1 VRSPKPHKK
10 TKILASVRGIYERAN
25 VRLLK
30 PTIINMPKFFHQ
42 FHRQLKERGWS
53 WKNLTHSFP
62 FADLQPLAIIWIVV
76 TGTLLGVRHIGGLQ
90 PLELNAYDL
99 MVQLRPDP
107 GPDPRLL
114 IVEVTDRDI
123 SALNRWPISDRVLA
137 KAIAEIARLEP
148 TAIGMDIIRDIPYEP
163 GNAELATQLKNPK
176 VFPITFIG
184 YSKYDRVQAPPNIPE
199 QRVGF
204 NDLYLDPDGIVRRNV
219 ISIGDGKNTFY
230 SFSTRLAFA
239 YFESQKIESKA
250 TENNEFLVNKT
261 VFSKLRSNSGGYQN
275 IPAQGYQIL
284 LNYRTPKNIAET
296 VTLTQVLE
304 GKVDPKLVKGKIVLI
319 GVTAP
324 TVKDIFSTPYS
335 ATKNGNIPT
344 PGVLI
349 HATATSQILSAVLD
363 GQGLFWYWDEWQEI
377 LWIAVWSAVGGCLA
391 WRLEKSLNLMG
402 SAIAACGSLFGFTF
416 FLFIQQGWI
425 PLISPAM
432 ALLITAG
439 VAVTYKYEQSRQ
451 QQGIVMKL
459 LGQQTS
465 PAIANALWKERVHL
479 LESGLLPGQKV
490 TATIILTDLQGFS
503 TISEK
508 LPPEVVMSWLNE
520 YLSAMAQEVQA
531 HQGVINKFTGDGMLA
546 VFGVPIPRTTPEEI
560 AEDARLAVSC
570 ALAISSRLP
579 EMNQNWLTRR
589 LPAVKMRVGI
599 FTGPVMVGSLGGT
612 TRLEYG
618 VIGDSVNI
626 ASRLES
632 CEKDRQEDT
641 CRILIAEETFLHLA
655 DKFEVESWGALPLKG
670 REQKVN
676 VYRIL
681 GRKKK

>member
-1 VRSPKPHKK
+1 MAEIRWKK
-10 TKILASVRGIYERAN
+10 LTY
-25 VRLLK
+25 
-30 PTIINMPKFFHQ
+30 FF
-42 FHRQLKERGWS
+42 S
-53 WKNLTHSFP
+53 YT
-62 FADLQPLAIIWIVV
+62 DLQPLAIIWIVV
-76 TGTLLGVRHIGGLQ
+76 TGTLLGVRHLGGMQ

-99 MVQLRPDP
+99 MVQLRPDQ

-114 IVEVTDRDI
+114 IVKITDQDI
-123 SALNRWPISDRVLA
+123 NTLQKWPISDRVLA
-137 KAIAEIARLEP
+137 KAIAEVARFEP
-148 TAIGMDIIRDIPYEP
+148 LAIGIDIIRATPYEP
-163 GNAELATQLKNPK
+163 GNAELVTQWQNPK

-184 YSKYDRVQAPPNIPE
+184 NSEYDRAPPPPNIPE
-199 QRVGF
+199 NRIGF
-204 NDLYLDPDGIVRRNV
+204 NDLVLDPDGRVRRNLMFAD
-219 ISIGDGKNTFY
+219 DGKTTLA
-230 SFSTRLAFA
+230 SFSMRLAFA
-239 YFESQKIESKA
+239 YLDSKKIDSKL
-250 TENNEFLVNKT
+250 TEKQEIQADKT
-261 VFSKLRSNSGGYQN
+261 VFSKLRSNSGGYQKIN
-275 IPAQGYQIL
+275 AQGYQVL
-284 LNYRTPKNIAET
+284 LNYRSAENIAKT
-296 VTLTQVLE
+296 VTLTQVLDR
-304 GKVDPKLVKGKIVLI
+304 KLDPKLVKGKIVLI
-319 GVTAP
+319 GVTAR
-324 TVKDIFSTPYS
+324 TVRDLFSSPYS
-335 ATKNGNIPT
+335 ANASGNRLI

-377 LWIAVWSAVGGCLA
+377 LWIAVWGAVGGCLT
-391 WRLEKSLNLMG
+391 WRLEKSLNLIVI
-402 SAIAACGSLFGFTF
+402 AIAACGSLFGFTF
-416 FLFIQQGWI
+416 FLFMQQGWI
-425 PLISPAM
+425 PLISPTL

-546 VFGVPIPRTTPEEI
+546 VFGVPIPRTTAEEI

-579 EMNQNWLTRR
+579 QMNQNWLTRG
-589 LPAVKMRVGI
+589 LPAAKMRVGI
-599 FTGPVMVGSLGGT
+599 FTGPVMVGSLGGS

-655 DKFEVESWGALPLKG
+655 DKFEVESWGALPLRG

>member
-1 VRSPKPHKK
+1 
-10 TKILASVRGIYERAN
+10 
-25 VRLLK
+25 
-30 PTIINMPKFFHQ
+30 MPKFFHQ

-62 FADLQPLAIIWIVV
+62 FPDLQPLAIIWIVV
-76 TGTLLGVRHIGGLQ
+76 TGTLLGVRHLGGLQ

-99 MVQLRPDP
+99 MVQLRPDL

-114 IVEVTDRDI
+114 IVEVTERDI
-123 SALNRWPISDRVLA
+123 NTIEKWPISDRILA

-148 TAIGMDIIRDIPYEP
+148 TAIGIDIIRDIPYEP
-163 GNAELATQLKNPK
+163 GNAELAIQLKNPK
-176 VFPITFIG
+176 VFPITFRG
-184 YSKYDRVQAPPNIPE
+184 NSKQQRVPPNPNIPE
-199 QRVGF
+199 NRVGF
-204 NDLYLDPDGIVRRNV
+204 NDLVVDPDRIVRRNLMFA
-219 ISIGDGKNTFY
+219 SEGKTTQT
-230 SFSTRLAFA
+230 SLSMRLAFA
-239 YFESQKIESKA
+239 YLNSKKIESTL
-250 TENNEFLVNKT
+250 TEKEEIQANKI
-261 VFSKLRSNSGGYQN
+261 VFSKLRSDSGGYQN
-275 IPAQGYQIL
+275 INAQGYQIL
-284 LNYRTPKNIAET
+284 LNYRSSKEIAEI
-296 VTLTQVLE
+296 VTLSQVLG

-349 HATATSQILSAVLD
+349 HANATSQILSAVLD
-363 GQGLFWYWDEWQEI
+363 GKGLFWYWDEWQEI
-377 LWIAVWSAVGGCLA
+377 LWIAVWGAVGGCLA

-416 FLFIQQGWI
+416 FLFMQQGWI
-425 PLISPAM
+425 PLISPTL
-432 ALLITAG
+432 ALLITAA

-490 TATIILTDLQGFS
+490 TATIVLTDLQGFS

-546 VFGVPIPRTTPEEI
+546 VFGVPIPRTTAEEI

-579 EMNQNWLTRR
+579 EMNQNWLDRG

-599 FTGPVMVGSLGGT
+599 FTGPVMVGSLGGS

-655 DKFEVESWGALPLKG
+655 DKFEVESWGALPLRG

>member
-1 VRSPKPHKK
+1 MNVQ
-10 TKILASVRGIYERAN
+10 TKMF
-25 VRLLK
+25 
-30 PTIINMPKFFHQ
+30 MPKFFERIYHQ
-42 FHRQLKERGWS
+42 LGERCWPQ
-53 WKNLTHSFP
+53 LTHAFA
-62 FADLQPLAIIWIVV
+62 FADLQPLAITCMTV
-76 TGTLLGVRHIGGLQ
+76 TVTLLGVRHLGWLQ
-90 PLELNAYDL
+90 PLELNAFDL

-114 IVEVTDRDI
+114 IVEITDQDI
-123 SALNRWPISDRVLA
+123 KAFKKWPLSDGVLA
-137 KAIAEIARLEP
+137 KALAEIARLKP
-148 TAIGMDIIRDIPYEP
+148 TAIGLDIIRDIPFEP

-184 YSKYDRVQAPPNIPE
+184 NSPSDRVKQPPNIPDK
-199 QRVGF
+199 RVGF
-204 NDLYLDPDGIVRRNV
+204 NDVVLDPDGRVRRNLMFA
-219 ISIGDGKNTFY
+219 SDGKTTLP
-230 SFSTRLAFA
+230 SFSMRLAFA
-239 YFESQKIESKA
+239 YLDSKKIDSKLTKESELEA
-250 TENNEFLVNKT
+250 NKT
-261 VFSKLRSNSGGYQN
+261 VFSKLRSNSGGYEKIN
-275 IPAQGYQIL
+275 AGAYQFL
-284 LNYRTPKNIAET
+284 LNYRSAENIAKS
-296 VTLTQVLE
+296 VTLTQVLA

-319 GVTAP
+319 GVTAI
-324 TVKDIFSTPYS
+324 TVNDLFSTPYS
-335 ATKNGNIPT
+335 ANAAGNRLM

-363 GQGLFWYWDEWQEI
+363 GKKLFWYWEEWQEI

-391 WRLEKSLNLMG
+391 WRVEKSLNLIG
-402 SAIAACGSLFGFTF
+402 LAIAAGGSLFGFTF
-416 FLFIQQGWI
+416 FLFLQQGWI
-425 PLISPAM
+425 PLIAPAL

-439 VAVTYKYEQSRQ
+439 VAVIYKYEQSRQ

-503 TISEK
+503 TICEK

-546 VFGVPIPRTTPEEI
+546 VFGVPIPRTTPQEI
-560 AEDARLAVSC
+560 AEDASLAVSC

-579 EMNQNWLTRR
+579 QMNQNWSGRG
-589 LPAVKMRVGI
+589 LPSAKMRVGI

-632 CEKDRQEDT
+632 CEKHRQEDT
-641 CRILIAEETFLHLA
+641 CRILIAEETLLHLG

-670 REQKVN
+670 REQ
-676 VYRIL
+676 
-681 GRKKK
+681 

>member
-1 VRSPKPHKK
+1 
-10 TKILASVRGIYERAN
+10 
-25 VRLLK
+25 
-30 PTIINMPKFFHQ
+30 MPKFFKRIYQ
-42 FHRQLKERGWS
+42 KLADGRG
-53 WKNLTHSFP
+53 KNLTYFFP
-62 FADLQPLAIIWIVV
+62 FPDLQPLAIIWIVV
-76 TGTLLGVRHIGGLQ
+76 TGTLLGVRHLGGLQ

-99 MVQLRPDP
+99 MVQLRPDR

-114 IVEVTDRDI
+114 IVEVTERDI
-123 SALNRWPISDRVLA
+123 NTIEKWPISDRILA

-148 TAIGMDIIRDIPYEP
+148 TAIGIDIIRDIPYEP
-163 GNAELATQLKNPK
+163 GNAELAIQLKNPK
-176 VFPITFIG
+176 VFPITFRG
-184 YSKYDRVQAPPNIPE
+184 RSKQQRVPPNPNIPE
-199 QRVGF
+199 NRVGF
-204 NDLYLDPDGIVRRNV
+204 NDLVVDPDRIVRRNLMFA
-219 ISIGDGKNTFY
+219 SEGKTTHT
-230 SFSTRLAFA
+230 SLSMRLAFA
-239 YFESQKIESKA
+239 YLNSKKVESNLTEKEEIQANKI
-250 TENNEFLVNKT
+250 
-261 VFSKLRSNSGGYQN
+261 VFSRLRSDSGGYQN
-275 IPAQGYQIL
+275 INAQGYQIL
-284 LNYRTPKNIAET
+284 LNYRSSKEIAEI
-296 VTLTQVLE
+296 VTLSQVLG

-335 ATKNGNIPT
+335 ASKNGNIPT

-349 HATATSQILSAVLD
+349 HANATSQILSAVLD

-377 LWIAVWSAVGGCLA
+377 LWIAVWGAVGGCLA

-416 FLFIQQGWI
+416 FLFMQQGWI

-490 TATIILTDLQGFS
+490 TATIVLTDVQGFS

-579 EMNQNWLTRR
+579 EMNQNWLTRG
-589 LPAVKMRVGI
+589 LPTVKMRVGI

-632 CEKDRQEDT
+632 CEKDRHEDT
-641 CRILIAEETFLHLA
+641 CRILIAEETLLHLA
-655 DKFEVESWGALPLKG
+655 DKFEVESWGALPLRG

>member
-1 VRSPKPHKK
+1 
-10 TKILASVRGIYERAN
+10 
-25 VRLLK
+25 
-30 PTIINMPKFFHQ
+30 MPKFFSRIYQ
-42 FHRQLKERGWS
+42 KWADGRG
-53 WKNLTHSFP
+53 KNLTYFFP
-62 FADLQPLAIIWIVV
+62 FPDLQPLAIIWIVV
-76 TGTLLGVRHIGGLQ
+76 TGTLLGVRHLGGLQ

-99 MVQLRPDP
+99 MVQLRPDQ

-114 IVEVTDRDI
+114 IVEVTERDI
-123 SALNRWPISDRVLA
+123 NTIEKWPISDRTLA

-148 TAIGMDIIRDIPYEP
+148 LAIGIDIIRDIPYEP
-163 GNAELATQLKNPK
+163 GNAELAIQFKNPK
-176 VFPITFIG
+176 VFPITFRG
-184 YSKYDRVQAPPNIPE
+184 YSKLQRVQPNPNIPE
-199 QRVGF
+199 KRVGF
-204 NDLYLDPDGIVRRNV
+204 NDLVVDPDRIVRRNLMFA
-219 ISIGDGKNTFY
+219 SEGKTTQT
-230 SFSTRLAFA
+230 SLSMRLAFA
-239 YFESQKIESKA
+239 YLDSKKIESKL
-250 TENNEFLVNKT
+250 TEKQEVQANKI
-261 VFSKLRSNSGGYQN
+261 VFSKLRSDSGGYQN
-275 IPAQGYQIL
+275 INAQGYQIL
-284 LNYRTPKNIAET
+284 LNYRSSKKIAEI
-296 VTLTQVLE
+296 VTLSQVLE
-304 GKVDPKLVKGKIVLI
+304 GQVDPTLVKGKIVLI

-335 ATKNGNIPT
+335 ATKNGNIQT

-363 GQGLFWYWDEWQEI
+363 GKRLFWYWEEWQEI

-416 FLFIQQGWI
+416 FLFMQQGWI
-425 PLISPAM
+425 PLIAPAL

-490 TATIILTDLQGFS
+490 TATIVLTDLQGFS

-520 YLSAMAQEVQA
+520 YLSAMAQEVQE

-579 EMNQNWLTRR
+579 EMNQNWLDRG
-589 LPAVKMRVGI
+589 LPVVKMRVGI

-632 CEKDRQEDT
+632 CEKERHEDT
-641 CRILIAEETFLHLA
+641 CRILIAEETFVHLA
-655 DKFEVESWGALPLKG
+655 DKFEVESWGALPLRG

>member
-1 VRSPKPHKK
+1 MKVQ
-10 TKILASVRGIYERAN
+10 TKN
-25 VRLLK
+25 F
-30 PTIINMPKFFHQ
+30 MPKFFKRIYHKWGE
-42 FHRQLKERGWS
+42 RCWKQLTPS
-53 WKNLTHSFP
+53 SA
-62 FADLQPLAIIWIVV
+62 FADLQPLAITCIAV
-76 TGTLLGVRHIGGLQ
+76 TVTLLGVRHLGWLQ
-90 PLELNAYDL
+90 PLELKAFDL

-107 GPDPRLL
+107 GSDPRLL
-114 IVEVTDRDI
+114 IVEITEQDI
-123 SALNRWPISDRVLA
+123 NAFKKWPLSDGVLA
-137 KAIAEIARLEP
+137 KAIAEIARFEP
-148 TAIGMDIIRDIPYEP
+148 TAIGLDIIRDIPYEP

-176 VFPITFIG
+176 VFPITFRG
-184 YSKYDRVQAPPNIPE
+184 TSKYQRVPPPPNIPE
-199 QRVGF
+199 KRVGF
-204 NDLYLDPDGIVRRNV
+204 NDLVVDPDRIVRRNLMFA
-219 ISIGDGKNTFY
+219 GDGKTTLT
-230 SFSTRLAFA
+230 SFSMQLASA
-239 YFESQKIESKA
+239 YFNSKNIDSKI
-250 TENNEFLVNKT
+250 TEKKELQVDKT
-261 VFSKLRSNSGGYQN
+261 VFSKLRSDSGGYQN
-275 IPAQGYQIL
+275 IDAKGYQIL
-284 LNYRTPKNIAET
+284 LDYRSPKKIAET
-296 VTLTQVLE
+296 VTLIQLLN

-324 TVKDIFSTPYS
+324 TVRDIFSTPYS

-363 GQGLFWYWDEWQEI
+363 SKGLFWYWDEWQEI

-391 WRLEKSLNLMG
+391 WRVEKSLNLIALAS
-402 SAIAACGSLFGFTF
+402 SAGGSLFGFTF
-416 FLFIQQGWI
+416 FLFMQQGWI
-425 PLISPAM
+425 PLIAPAL

-439 VAVTYKYEQSRQ
+439 VSVTYKYEQSRQ

-503 TISEK
+503 TICEK

-520 YLSAMAQEVQA
+520 YLSAMAKEVQA
-531 HQGVINKFTGDGMLA
+531 YQGVINKFTGDGMLA

-560 AEDARLAVSC
+560 ADDARLAVSC
-570 ALAISSRLP
+570 AVAISSRLP
-579 EMNQNWLTRR
+579 EMNQNWLDRG
-589 LPAVKMRVGI
+589 LPGAKMRVGI

-632 CEKDRQEDT
+632 CEKHRQEDT
-641 CRILIAEETFLHLA
+641 CRILIAEETLLHLA

-676 VYRIL
+676 VYRVL

>member
-1 VRSPKPHKK
+1 MNVQ
-10 TKILASVRGIYERAN
+10 TKMF
-25 VRLLK
+25 
-30 PTIINMPKFFHQ
+30 MPKFFKRIYHK
-42 FHRQLKERGWS
+42 LGES
-53 WKNLTHSFP
+53 CWKQLTHSLA
-62 FADLQPLAIIWIVV
+62 FADFQPLAITCIAV
-76 TGTLLGVRHIGGLQ
+76 TVTLLGVRHLGWLQ
-90 PLELNAYDL
+90 PLELNAFDL

-114 IVEVTDRDI
+114 IVEVTERDI
-123 SALNRWPISDRVLA
+123 KAFKKWPLSDRVLA

-148 TAIGMDIIRDIPYEP
+148 TAIGLDIIRDIPYEP

-176 VFPITFIG
+176 VFPITFLG
-184 YSKYDRVQAPPNIPE
+184 NSKYHRVQPPPNIPDK
-199 QRVGF
+199 RVGF
-204 NDLYLDPDGIVRRNV
+204 NDVVLDPDGRVRRNLMFA
-219 ISIGDGKNTFY
+219 GDGETTLA
-230 SFSTRLAFA
+230 SFSMRLAFA
-239 YFESQKIESKA
+239 YLDSKKIDSKI
-250 TENNEFLVNKT
+250 TEKAEIEANKT
-261 VFSKLRSNSGGYQN
+261 VFSKLQSNSGGYQN
-275 IPAQGYQIL
+275 INAQAYQVL
-284 LNYRTPKNIAET
+284 LNYRSAENT
-296 VTLTQVLE
+296 AKSVTLTQVLDR
-304 GKVDPKLVKGKIVLI
+304 KVDPKLVKGKIVLI
-319 GVTAP
+319 GVTAI
-324 TVKDIFSTPYS
+324 TVKDVFSTPYS
-335 ATKNGNIPT
+335 ATAKGNRLM

-349 HATATSQILSAVLD
+349 HATATSQILSAVLE
-363 GQGLFWYWDEWQEI
+363 GKGLFWYWDEWQEI
-377 LWIAVWSAVGGCLA
+377 LWIAVWSAAGGCLA
-391 WRLEKSLNLMG
+391 WRLEKSLHLIALAI
-402 SAIAACGSLFGFTF
+402 SAGGSLFGFTF
-416 FLFIQQGWI
+416 FLFMQQGWI
-425 PLISPAM
+425 PLIAPAL
-432 ALLITAG
+432 ALLTTAG
-439 VAVTYKYEQSRQ
+439 VAVIYKYEQSRQ

-503 TISEK
+503 TICEK

-546 VFGVPIPRTTPEEI
+546 VFGVPIPRTTLQEI

-570 ALAISSRLP
+570 ALAISSRLR
-579 EMNQNWLTRR
+579 EMNQNWLARG
-589 LPAVKMRVGI
+589 LPSAKMRVGI

-632 CEKDRQEDT
+632 CQKDRQEDT
-641 CRILIAEETFLHLA
+641 CRILIAEETLLYLA
-655 DKFEVESWGALPLKG
+655 DRFEVESWGSLPLKG

-681 GRKKK
+681 GSKKK

>member
-1 VRSPKPHKK
+1 
-10 TKILASVRGIYERAN
+10 
-25 VRLLK
+25 
-30 PTIINMPKFFHQ
+30 MPKFLHHFH
-42 FHRQLKERGWS
+42 HNLRDRGWS
-53 WKNLTHSFP
+53 WQNLTQSFA
-62 FADLQPLAIIWIVV
+62 FADLKPLAITCMVV
-76 TGTLLGVRHIGGLQ
+76 TGTLLGVRHLGWLQ
-90 PLELNAYDL
+90 PLELNAFDL
-99 MVQLRPDP
+99 MVQLRPDA

-114 IVEVTDRDI
+114 VVTITDRDI
-123 SALNRWPISDRVLA
+123 NTIEKWPISDRTLA
-137 KAIAEIARLEP
+137 KAIAELARLEP
-148 TAIGMDIIRDIPYEP
+148 TAIGIDMIRNIPYEP
-163 GNAELATQLKNPK
+163 GNAELVTQLKNPK
-176 VFPITFIG
+176 VIPITLIG
-184 YSKYDRVQAPPNIPE
+184 NSKQDPAPPPPNIPKK
-199 QRVGF
+199 RVGF
-204 NDLYLDPDGIVRRNV
+204 NDLVVDPDGILRRNLMFA
-219 ISIGDGKNTFY
+219 SDGKTTLT
-230 SFSTRLAFA
+230 SFSMRLAFA
-239 YFESQKIESKA
+239 YLDSKKIDSQITEKKEIKA
-250 TENNEFLVNKT
+250 NKT
-261 VFSKLRSNSGGYQN
+261 VFSKLRSDSGGYQN
-275 IPAQGYQIL
+275 INAQGYQVL
-284 LNYRTPKNIAET
+284 LNYRSAENIAQT

-304 GKVDPKLVKGKIVLI
+304 GKVDPKLVKDKIVLI
-319 GVTAP
+319 GVTAL

-335 ATKNGNIPT
+335 ATANGNRPM

-349 HATATSQILSAVLD
+349 HATATSQILRAVLD
-363 GQGLFWYWDEWQEI
+363 GKGLFWYWDEWQEM

-391 WRLEKSLNLMG
+391 WRLENASRFMA
-402 SAIAACGSLFGFTF
+402 SAIAAFGSLLGFTF
-416 FLFIQQGWI
+416 FLFTQQGWI
-425 PLISPAM
+425 PLIAPAL
-432 ALLITAG
+432 ALLITPG
-439 VAVTYKYEQSRQ
+439 VVVTYKYEQSKQ
-451 QQGIVMKL
+451 QQEIGMKL

-490 TATIILTDLQGFS
+490 TATIVLTDLQGFS

-579 EMNQNWLTRR
+579 QMNQNWSDRG
-589 LPAVKMRVGI
+589 LPSAKMRVGI
-599 FTGPVMVGSLGGT
+599 FTGPVMVGSLGGA

-641 CRILIAEETFLHLA
+641 CRILIAEETLLHLA
-655 DKFEVESWGALPLKG
+655 GKFEVESWGALPLKG

-681 GRKKK
+681 GIKNK

>member
-1 VRSPKPHKK
+1 
-10 TKILASVRGIYERAN
+10 
-25 VRLLK
+25 
-30 PTIINMPKFFHQ
+30 M
-42 FHRQLKERGWS
+42 
-53 WKNLTHSFP
+53 
-62 FADLQPLAIIWIVV
+62 
-76 TGTLLGVRHIGGLQ
+76 TGTLLGVRHLGGLQ

-99 MVQLRPDP
+99 MVQLRPDAI
-107 GPDPRLL
+107 PDPRLL
-114 IVEVTDRDI
+114 VVTITDQDI
-123 SALNRWPISDRVLA
+123 NTIEKWPISDRTLA

-148 TAIGMDIIRDIPYEP
+148 TAIGIDMIRNIPYEP
-163 GNAELATQLKNPK
+163 GNAELVTQWQNPK
-176 VFPITFIG
+176 VIPITLIG
-184 YSKYDRVQAPPNIPE
+184 NSKEDPAPPPPNIPE
-199 QRVGF
+199 KRVGF
-204 NDLYLDPDGIVRRNV
+204 NDLVVDPDGILRRNLMYAKN
-219 ISIGDGKNTFY
+219 GKTTLT
-230 SFSTRLAFA
+230 SFSMRLAFA
-239 YFESQKIESKA
+239 YFDTKKKDSKLIENK
-250 TENNEFLVNKT
+250 TLQVDKT
-261 VFSKLRSNSGGYQN
+261 VFSKLRSNSGGYQKIN
-275 IPAQGYQIL
+275 AEGYQIL
-284 LNYRTPKNIAET
+284 LNYRSPENIAKT

-304 GKVDPKLVKGKIVLI
+304 GKVDPKWVKDKIVLI
-319 GVTAP
+319 GVTAL
-324 TVKDIFSTPYS
+324 TAKDFFSTPYS
-335 ATKNGNIPT
+335 ATGTGNQPM

-363 GQGLFWYWDEWQEI
+363 GKGLFWYWDEWQEM
-377 LWIAVWSAVGGCLA
+377 LWMAFWGAVGGCLA
-391 WRLEKSLNLMG
+391 WRLEKSLDLIAI
-402 SAIAACGSLFGFTF
+402 AIAACGSLFGLTF
-416 FLFIQQGWI
+416 FLFMQQGWI
-425 PLISPAM
+425 PVITPAL

-439 VAVTYKYEQSRQ
+439 VAITYKYEQSRQ
-451 QQGIVMKL
+451 QQGIVMRL

-520 YLSAMAQEVQA
+520 YLSAMAEEVQA

-579 EMNQNWLTRR
+579 EMNQNWLTRG
-589 LPAVKMRVGI
+589 LPPVKMRVGI

-632 CEKDRQEDT
+632 CEKERHEDT
-641 CRILIAEETFLHLA
+641 CRILIAEETLRHLQTN
-655 DKFEVESWGALPLKG
+655 L
-670 REQKVN
+670 R
-676 VYRIL
+676 
-681 GRKKK
+681 

>member
-1 VRSPKPHKK
+1 MPNFLKKFHHK
-10 TKILASVRGIYERAN
+10 LGE
-25 VRLLK
+25 
-30 PTIINMPKFFHQ
+30 
-42 FHRQLKERGWS
+42 GG
-53 WKNLTHSFP
+53 WKNLTHFFP
-62 FADLQPLAIIWIVV
+62 FPDLQPLAIIWIVV
-76 TGTLLGVRHIGGLQ
+76 TGTLLGVRQLGGFQ

-107 GPDPRLL
+107 DPDPRLL
-114 IVEVTDRDI
+114 VVTITDQDI
-123 SALNRWPISDRVLA
+123 NTIEKWPISDRTLA
-137 KAIAEIARLEP
+137 KAIAEIARLDP
-148 TAIGMDIIRDIPYEP
+148 TAIGIDIIRRTPYEP
-163 GNAELATQLKNPK
+163 GNAELVTQWKNPK
-176 VFPITFIG
+176 VIPITFIG
-184 YSKYDRVQAPPNIPE
+184 SSESERVPPPPNIPDK
-199 QRVGF
+199 RVGF
-204 NDLYLDPDGIVRRNV
+204 NDVVVDPDRIVRRNLMFA
-219 ISIGDGKNTFY
+219 GDGKTTLT
-230 SFSTRLAFA
+230 SFSMRLALA
-239 YFESQKIESKA
+239 YFNSKKIDDKI
-250 TENNEFLVNKT
+250 TEKNEFQVDKT
-261 VFSKLRSNSGGYQN
+261 VFLKLKSNSGGYQN
-275 IPAQGYQIL
+275 IADQGYQIL
-284 LNYRTPKNIAET
+284 LNYRSPKNIAET

-304 GKVDPKLVKGKIVLI
+304 GKVAPKLVKGKIVLI
-319 GVTAP
+319 GVTALS
-324 TVKDIFSTPYS
+324 VNDLFFTPYS
-335 ATKNGNIPT
+335 ATASGNQPM

-363 GQGLFWYWDEWQEI
+363 GKGLFWYWDEWQEI

-391 WRLEKSLNLMG
+391 WRLEKSLNLIG

-425 PLISPAM
+425 PLIPPAM

-520 YLSAMAQEVQA
+520 YLSAMAQEVQE

-579 EMNQNWLTRR
+579 QMNQNWLTRG
-589 LPAVKMRVGI
+589 LPSAKMRVGI

-632 CEKDRQEDT
+632 CEKHRQEDT

>member
-1 VRSPKPHKK
+1 
-10 TKILASVRGIYERAN
+10 
-25 VRLLK
+25 
-30 PTIINMPKFFHQ
+30 MPKFFHQ
-42 FHRQLKERGWS
+42 FHRQLKDKGWS

-62 FADLQPLAIIWIVV
+62 FLDLQPLTIICITV
-76 TGTLLGVRHIGGLQ
+76 TGALLGVRHLGWLQ
-90 PLELNAYDL
+90 PLELNAFDV
-99 MVQLRPDP
+99 MVQLRPDA

-114 IVEVTDRDI
+114 VVTITDQDI
-123 SALNRWPISDRVLA
+123 NIIEKWPISDRTLA

-148 TAIGMDIIRDIPYEP
+148 TAIGIDIIRPTPYEP

-184 YSKYDRVQAPPNIPE
+184 NSEYDRAPPPPNIQKE
-199 QRVGF
+199 RVGF
-204 NDLYLDPDGIVRRNV
+204 NDLVLDPDGRVRRNLMFA
-219 ISIGDGKNTFY
+219 GDGKTTHT
-230 SFSTRLAFA
+230 SLSMRLAFA
-239 YFESQKIESKA
+239 YLDSQKIDSKL
-250 TENNEFLVNKT
+250 TEKQEIQANKT
-261 VFSKLRSNSGGYQN
+261 VFSKLQSDSGGYQN
-275 IPAQGYQIL
+275 INAQGYQVL
-284 LNYRTPKNIAET
+284 LNYRSAENIAKS

-304 GKVDPKLVKGKIVLI
+304 QKVDPKLVKGKIVLI
-319 GVTAP
+319 GVTAR
-324 TVKDIFSTPYS
+324 TVKDLFSSPYS
-335 ATKNGNIPT
+335 ATASGNRLM

-349 HATATSQILSAVLD
+349 HATATSQILSAALD
-363 GQGLFWYWDEWQEI
+363 GKGLFWYWDEWQEI

-416 FLFIQQGWI
+416 FLFMQQAWI
-425 PLISPAM
+425 PLMAPTL
-432 ALLITAG
+432 ALLITAA

-451 QQGIVMKL
+451 QEGIVMKL

-490 TATIILTDLQGFS
+490 TATIVLTDVQGFS
-503 TISEK
+503 TICEK

-520 YLSAMAQEVQA
+520 YLSAMAQEVQE

-560 AEDARLAVSC
+560 AEDARCAVSC

-579 EMNQNWLTRR
+579 QMNQNWLDRG
-589 LPAVKMRVGI
+589 LPSAKMRVGI
-599 FTGPVMVGSLGGT
+599 FTGPVMVGSLGGS

-632 CEKDRQEDT
+632 CEKDRQDDT

-676 VYRIL
+676 VYRVL
-681 GRKKK
+681 GEARPGK

>member
-1 VRSPKPHKK
+1 M
-10 TKILASVRGIYERAN
+10 ASVRGIYERAN

-42 FHRQLKERGWS
+42 FHRQLKERRWS

-76 TGTLLGVRHIGGLQ
+76 TGTLLGVRHLGGLQ
-90 PLELNAYDL
+90 PLELNAFDL

-114 IVEVTDRDI
+114 IVEVTEQDI
-123 SALNRWPISDRVLA
+123 NTIEKWPISDRTLA
-137 KAIAEIARLEP
+137 KAIAAIARLEP
-148 TAIGMDIIRDIPYEP
+148 TAIGIDMLRTTPYEP
-163 GNAELATQLKNPK
+163 GNAELVTQLKNPK
-176 VFPITFIG
+176 VIPITFIG
-184 YSKYDRVQAPPNIPE
+184 SSESERVPPPPNIPDK
-199 QRVGF
+199 RVGF
-204 NDLYLDPDGIVRRNV
+204 NDVVVDPDRIVRRNLMLR
-219 ISIGDGKNTFY
+219 GDGKRTVY
-230 SFSTRLAFA
+230 SFSMRLAFA
-239 YFESQKIESKA
+239 YFNSEKIASQK
-250 TENNEFLVNKT
+250 TEKNELQVDKT
-261 VFSKLRSNSGGYQN
+261 VFSKLRSDSGGYQN
-275 IPAQGYQIL
+275 IDAAGYQVL
-284 LNYRTPKNIAET
+284 LNYRSAENIAKS
-296 VTLTQVLE
+296 VTLTQVLQ

-319 GVTAP
+319 GVTALS
-324 TVKDIFSTPYS
+324 VNDLFFTPYS
-335 ATKNGNIPT
+335 ARARENQPM

-349 HATATSQILSAVLD
+349 HARATSQILSAVLD
-363 GQGLFWYWDEWQEI
+363 GKGLFWYWDEWQEI

-391 WRLEKSLNLMG
+391 WRLEKSLNLIAI
-402 SAIAACGSLFGFTF
+402 AIAACGSLAGFTF
-416 FLFIQQGWI
+416 FLFMQQGWI
-425 PLISPAM
+425 PLMAPTL

-520 YLSAMAQEVQA
+520 YLSAMAQEVQK

-579 EMNQNWLTRR
+579 QMNQNWLTRG

-632 CEKDRQEDT
+632 CEKDRHEDT
-641 CRILIAEETFLHLA
+641 CRILIAEETLLHLA
-655 DKFEVESWGALPLKG
+655 DQFEVESWGALPLRG

-681 GRKKK
+681 GIKQK

>member
-1 VRSPKPHKK
+1 MPNFFKKFHHK
-10 TKILASVRGIYERAN
+10 LGE
-25 VRLLK
+25 
-30 PTIINMPKFFHQ
+30 
-42 FHRQLKERGWS
+42 GG
-53 WKNLTHSFP
+53 WKNLTHFFP
-62 FADLQPLAIIWIVV
+62 FPDLQPLAIIWIVV
-76 TGTLLGVRHIGGLQ
+76 TGTLLGVRQLGGLQ
-90 PLELNAYDL
+90 PLELNALDL

-107 GPDPRLL
+107 GADPRLL
-114 IVEVTDRDI
+114 VVTITDQDI
-123 SALNRWPISDRVLA
+123 NTIEKWPISDRTLA
-137 KAIAEIARLEP
+137 KAIAEIARLDP
-148 TAIGMDIIRDIPYEP
+148 TAIGIDIIRRTPYEP
-163 GNAELATQLKNPK
+163 GNAELVTQWKNPK
-176 VFPITFIG
+176 VIPITFIG
-184 YSKYDRVQAPPNIPE
+184 SSESERVPPPPNIPDK
-199 QRVGF
+199 RVGF
-204 NDLYLDPDGIVRRNV
+204 NDVVVDPDRIVRRNLMFA
-219 ISIGDGKNTFY
+219 GDGKTTLT
-230 SFSTRLAFA
+230 SFSMRLALA
-239 YFESQKIESKA
+239 YFNSKKIDDKI
-250 TENNEFLVNKT
+250 TEKNEFQVDKT
-261 VFSKLRSNSGGYQN
+261 VFLKLKSNSGGYQN
-275 IPAQGYQIL
+275 IADQGYQIL
-284 LNYRTPKNIAET
+284 LNYRSPKNIAET

-304 GKVDPKLVKGKIVLI
+304 GKVAPKLVKGKIVLI
-319 GVTAP
+319 GVTALS
-324 TVKDIFSTPYS
+324 VNDLFFTPYS
-335 ATKNGNIPT
+335 ATASGNQPM

-363 GQGLFWYWDEWQEI
+363 GKGLFWYWDEWQEI

-425 PLISPAM
+425 PLIPPAM

-520 YLSAMAQEVQA
+520 YLSAMAQEVQE

-579 EMNQNWLTRR
+579 QMNQNWLTRG

-632 CEKDRQEDT
+632 CQKNRQEDT
-641 CRILIAEETFLHLA
+641 CRILIAEETLLHLA
-655 DKFEVESWGALPLKG
+655 DQFEVESWGALPLKG

>member
-1 VRSPKPHKK
+1 MPQFFKRIYHKFAEG
-10 TKILASVRGIYERAN
+10 L
-25 VRLLK
+25 
-30 PTIINMPKFFHQ
+30 
-42 FHRQLKERGWS
+42 
-53 WKNLTHSFP
+53 WKNLTHFFP
-62 FADLQPLAIIWIVV
+62 YADLQPIAIIWIVV
-76 TGTLLGVRHIGGLQ
+76 TGTLLGVRHLGGLQ
-90 PLELNAYDL
+90 SLELNAYDL
-99 MVQLRPDP
+99 MVQLRPDL
-107 GPDPRLL
+107 GPDPKLL
-114 IVEVTDRDI
+114 VVTITDQDI
-123 SALNRWPISDRVLA
+123 NTIEKWPISDRTLA

-148 TAIGMDIIRDIPYEP
+148 TAIGIDMIRNIPYEP
-163 GNAELATQLKNPK
+163 GNAELVTQWQNPK
-176 VFPITFIG
+176 VIPITLIG
-184 YSKYDRVQAPPNIPE
+184 NSKEDPAPPPPNIPE
-199 QRVGF
+199 KRVGF
-204 NDLYLDPDGIVRRNV
+204 NDLVVDPDGILRRNLMYAKN
-219 ISIGDGKNTFY
+219 GKTTLT
-230 SFSTRLAFA
+230 SFSMRLAFA
-239 YFESQKIESKA
+239 YFNNKKIDSKLI
-250 TENNEFLVNKT
+250 ENNTLQVDKT
-261 VFSKLRSNSGGYQN
+261 VFSKLRSNSGGYQKIN
-275 IPAQGYQIL
+275 AQGYQIL
-284 LNYRTPKNIAET
+284 LNYRSPENIAKT

-304 GKVDPKLVKGKIVLI
+304 GKVDPKWVKGKIVLI
-319 GVTAP
+319 GVTAL
-324 TVKDIFSTPYS
+324 TAKDFFSTPYS
-335 ATKNGNIPT
+335 ATGTGNQPM
-344 PGVLI
+344 PGVFI

-363 GQGLFWYWDEWQEI
+363 GKGLFWYWDEWQEI
-377 LWIAVWSAVGGCLA
+377 LWIVVWSAVGGCLA
-391 WRLEKSLNLMG
+391 WRLEKSLNLIAI
-402 SAIAACGSLFGFTF
+402 AIAACGSLFGFTF
-416 FLFIQQGWI
+416 FLFMQQGWI
-425 PLISPAM
+425 PVITPAL

-579 EMNQNWLTRR
+579 EMNQNWLDRG

-599 FTGPVMVGSLGGT
+599 FTGSVMVGSLGGT

-632 CEKDRQEDT
+632 CEKDRHEDT

-655 DKFEVESWGALPLKG
+655 DKFEVESWGALPLRG

-681 GRKKK
+681 GSKKK

>member
-1 VRSPKPHKK
+1 MKVQKK
-10 TKILASVRGIYERAN
+10 N
-25 VRLLK
+25 F
-30 PTIINMPKFFHQ
+30 MPKFF
-42 FHRQLKERGWS
+42 ERIYHNLRERCWQQ
-53 WKNLTHSFP
+53 LTHSFA
-62 FADLQPLAIIWIVV
+62 FADLQPLAITCMAV
-76 TGTLLGVRHIGGLQ
+76 TVTLLGVRHLGGLQ
-90 PLELNAYDL
+90 PLELNVFDL

-114 IVEVTDRDI
+114 IVEITERDI
-123 SALNRWPISDRVLA
+123 KAFQRWPLSDGVLA
-137 KAIAEIARLEP
+137 KALAEIARLEP
-148 TAIGMDIIRDIPYEP
+148 TAIGLDILRDIPYES
-163 GNAELATQLKNPK
+163 GHAELATQFKNPK

-184 YSKYDRVQAPPNIPE
+184 NSPDDRVHPPPHIP
-199 QRVGF
+199 QKRVGF
-204 NDLYLDPDGIVRRNV
+204 NDVVLDPDDRVRRNLMFA
-219 ISIGDGKNTFY
+219 SDGQTTLP
-230 SFSTRLAFA
+230 SFSMRLAFA
-239 YFESQKIESKA
+239 YLDSKKIDSKL
-250 TENNEFLVNKT
+250 TEKAELEANKT
-261 VFSKLRSNSGGYQN
+261 VFSKLRSNSGGYQKIN
-275 IPAQGYQIL
+275 DEAYQVL
-284 LNYRTPKNIAET
+284 LNYRSAENIAKS
-296 VTLTQVLE
+296 VTLTQILAR
-304 GKVDPKLVKGKIVLI
+304 KVDPKLVKGKIVLI
-319 GVTAP
+319 GVTAI
-324 TVKDIFSTPYS
+324 TVNDLFSSPYS
-335 ATKNGNIPT
+335 ANVRGNRRM

-363 GQGLFWYWDEWQEI
+363 GKGLFWYWEEWQEI

-391 WRLEKSLNLMG
+391 WRVEKSLNLIAL
-402 SAIAACGSLFGFTF
+402 AIAACGSLFGFTF
-416 FLFIQQGWI
+416 FLFMQQGWI
-425 PLISPAM
+425 PLIAPAL

-439 VAVTYKYEQSRQ
+439 VAVIYKYEQSRQ
-451 QQGIVMKL
+451 QEGIVMKL

-490 TATIILTDLQGFS
+490 TATIILTDVQGFS
-503 TISEK
+503 TICEK

-546 VFGVPIPRTTPEEI
+546 VFGVPIPRTTPQEI

-570 ALAISSRLP
+570 AVAISSRLR
-579 EMNQNWLTRR
+579 EMNQNWLDRG
-589 LPAVKMRVGI
+589 LPSATMRVGI

-632 CEKDRQEDT
+632 CLKDRQEDT
-641 CRILIAEETFLHLA
+641 CRILIAEETLLHLG

-681 GRKKK
+681 GIKKK

>member
-1 VRSPKPHKK
+1 
-10 TKILASVRGIYERAN
+10 
-25 VRLLK
+25 
-30 PTIINMPKFFHQ
+30 MPKFFKRIYHK
-42 FHRQLKERGWS
+42 LGERC
-53 WKNLTHSFP
+53 WKQLTHSSA
-62 FADLQPLAIIWIVV
+62 FADLQPLAITCIAV
-76 TGTLLGVRHIGGLQ
+76 TVTLLGVRHLGWLQ
-90 PLELNAYDL
+90 PLELNAFDL

-114 IVEVTDRDI
+114 IVEITDRDI
-123 SALNRWPISDRVLA
+123 KTFKKWPLSDGVLA

-148 TAIGMDIIRDIPYEP
+148 TAIGLDIIRDIPYEP

-184 YSKYDRVQAPPNIPE
+184 NSKSDRVQPPPNIPE
-199 QRVGF
+199 KRVGF
-204 NDLYLDPDGIVRRNV
+204 NDVVLDPDGRVRRNLMFA
-219 ISIGDGKNTFY
+219 GDGKTILP
-230 SFSTRLAFA
+230 SFSMRLAFA
-239 YFESQKIESKA
+239 YLDSKKIDAKITEKA
-250 TENNEFLVNKT
+250 EIEANKT

-275 IPAQGYQIL
+275 INAQAYQVL
-284 LNYRTPKNIAET
+284 LNYRSAENIAKS
-296 VTLTQVLE
+296 VTLTQVLAR
-304 GKVDPKLVKGKIVLI
+304 KVDPKLVKGKIVLI
-319 GVTAP
+319 GVTAI
-324 TVKDIFSTPYS
+324 TVKDRFSSPYS
-335 ATKNGNIPT
+335 ATARGNRLM

-363 GQGLFWYWDEWQEI
+363 GKGLFWYWDEWQEI

-391 WRLEKSLNLMG
+391 WRVEKSLNLIAL
-402 SAIAACGSLFGFTF
+402 AIAAGGSLFGFTF
-416 FLFIQQGWI
+416 FLFMQQGWI
-425 PLISPAM
+425 PLIAPAL

-439 VAVTYKYEQSRQ
+439 VAVIYKYEQSRQ
-451 QQGIVMKL
+451 QEGIVMKL

-503 TISEK
+503 TICEK

-546 VFGVPIPRTTPEEI
+546 VFGVPIPRTTQQEI

-570 ALAISSRLP
+570 AVAISSRLR
-579 EMNQNWLTRR
+579 EMNQNWLDRG
-589 LPAVKMRVGI
+589 LPSAKMRVGI

-632 CEKDRQEDT
+632 CQKDRQEDT
-641 CRILIAEETFLHLA
+641 CRILIAEETLLHLA

>member
-1 VRSPKPHKK
+1 
-10 TKILASVRGIYERAN
+10 
-25 VRLLK
+25 
-30 PTIINMPKFFHQ
+30 MPKFLHQ
-42 FHRQLKERGWS
+42 FHHQLKERGWS

-62 FADLQPLAIIWIVV
+62 FPDLQPLAIIWIVV
-76 TGTLLGVRHIGGLQ
+76 TGTLLGVRHLGGLQ
-90 PLELNAYDL
+90 PLELNAFDL
-99 MVQLRPDP
+99 MVKLRPDP

-114 IVEVTDRDI
+114 IVTITEQDI
-123 SALNRWPISDRVLA
+123 NTIEKWPISDRTLA
-137 KAIAEIARLEP
+137 KAISEIARLEP
-148 TAIGMDIIRDIPYEP
+148 TAIGIDIIRNIPYEP
-163 GNAELATQLKNPK
+163 GNAELVTQWQNPK
-176 VFPITFIG
+176 VIPITLIG
-184 YSKYDRVQAPPNIPE
+184 NSKQDPAPPPPNIPE
-199 QRVGF
+199 ERVGF
-204 NDLYLDPDGIVRRNV
+204 NDLVVDPDGILRRNLMYA
-219 ISIGDGKNTFY
+219 KNDKTTLT
-230 SFSTRLAFA
+230 SFSMRLAFA
-239 YFESQKIESKA
+239 YFNNKKIESNL
-250 TENNEFLVNKT
+250 TEKEEIQANKI
-261 VFSKLRSNSGGYQN
+261 VFSKLRSDSGGYQN
-275 IPAQGYQIL
+275 IDAEGYQIM
-284 LNYRTPKNIAET
+284 LNYRSPENIAKT
-296 VTLTQVLE
+296 VTLTEVLAR
-304 GKVDPKLVKGKIVLI
+304 KVDPKLVKGKIVLI
-319 GVTAP
+319 GVTAL
-324 TVKDIFSTPYS
+324 TAKDFFLTPYS
-335 ATKNGNIPT
+335 ATASGNRPMS
-344 PGVLI
+344 GVFI

-363 GQGLFWYWDEWQEI
+363 GKGLFWYWDEWQEI
-377 LWIAVWSAVGGCLA
+377 LWIAVWGAVGGCLA

-416 FLFIQQGWI
+416 FLFMQQGWI

-432 ALLITAG
+432 ALLVTAG

-490 TATIILTDLQGFS
+490 TATIVLTDLQGFS

-579 EMNQNWLTRR
+579 QMNQNWLDRG
-589 LPAVKMRVGI
+589 LPVVKMRVGI
-599 FTGPVMVGSLGGT
+599 FTGPVMVGSLGGS

-655 DKFEVESWGALPLKG
+655 DKFEVESWGALHLRG

-681 GRKKK
+681 GSKKQ

>member
-1 VRSPKPHKK
+1 MPPFFKRIYHKF
-10 TKILASVRGIYERAN
+10 AER
-25 VRLLK
+25 R
-30 PTIINMPKFFHQ
+30 
-42 FHRQLKERGWS
+42 
-53 WKNLTHSFP
+53 WKNLTYFFP
-62 FADLQPLAIIWIVV
+62 FPDLQPLAIIWIVV
-76 TGTLLGVRHIGGLQ
+76 TGTLLGVRHLGGFQ

-99 MVQLRPDP
+99 MVQLRPDAI
-107 GPDPRLL
+107 PDPRLL
-114 IVEVTDRDI
+114 VVTITDQDI
-123 SALNRWPISDRVLA
+123 NTIEKWPISDRTLA
-137 KAIAEIARLEP
+137 KGIAEIARLEP
-148 TAIGMDIIRDIPYEP
+148 TAIGIDIIRNIPYEP
-163 GNAELATQLKNPK
+163 GNAELVTQWQNPK
-176 VFPITFIG
+176 VIPITLIG
-184 YSKYDRVQAPPNIPE
+184 NSKEDSAPPPPNIPE
-199 QRVGF
+199 KRVGF
-204 NDLYLDPDGIVRRNV
+204 NDLVVDPDGILRRNLMYAKN
-219 ISIGDGKNTFY
+219 GKTTLT
-230 SFSTRLAFA
+230 SFSLRLAFA
-239 YFESQKIESKA
+239 YFNHKKIDSKLI
-250 TENNEFLVNKT
+250 ENNTLQVDKT
-261 VFSKLRSNSGGYQN
+261 VFSKLRSNSGGYQKIN
-275 IPAQGYQIL
+275 AQGYQIL
-284 LNYRTPKNIAET
+284 LNYRSPENIAKT

-304 GKVDPKLVKGKIVLI
+304 GKVDPKWVKGKIVLI
-319 GVTAP
+319 GVTAL
-324 TVKDIFSTPYS
+324 TAKDFFSTPYS
-335 ATKNGNIPT
+335 ATGTGNQPM
-344 PGVLI
+344 PGVFI

-363 GQGLFWYWDEWQEI
+363 GKGLFWYWDEWQEI
-377 LWIAVWSAVGGCLA
+377 LWIVVWSAVGGCLA
-391 WRLEKSLNLMG
+391 WRLEKSLNLI
-402 SAIAACGSLFGFTF
+402 AIAIASCGSLFGFTF
-416 FLFIQQGWI
+416 FLFMQQGWI
-425 PLISPAM
+425 PLITPAL

-490 TATIILTDLQGFS
+490 TATIILTDVQGFS

-520 YLSAMAQEVQA
+520 YLSAMAQEVQE

-579 EMNQNWLTRR
+579 EMNQNWSARG

-599 FTGPVMVGSLGGT
+599 FTGPVMVGSLGGA

-632 CEKDRQEDT
+632 CEKDRHEDT

-655 DKFEVESWGALPLKG
+655 DKFEVESWGALPLRG

-681 GRKKK
+681 GSKNK

>member
-1 VRSPKPHKK
+1 MPNFFRQWH
-10 TKILASVRGIYERAN
+10 Y
-25 VRLLK
+25 LLK
-30 PTIINMPKFFHQ
+30 KRAAPGKKLSF
-42 FHRQLKERGWS
+42 
-53 WKNLTHSFP
+53 SFP
-62 FADLQPLAIIWIVV
+62 LPDLQPLIIICIAV
-76 TGTLLGVRHIGGLQ
+76 TGTLLGVRHLGGLQ
-90 PLELNAYDL
+90 PLELNAFDL
-99 MVQLRPDP
+99 MVQLQPDP

-114 IVEVTDRDI
+114 IVEITERDI
-123 SALNRWPISDRVLA
+123 KAFKQWPISDAVLG
-137 KAIAEIARLEP
+137 KVIAEIARLEP
-148 TAIGMDIIRDIPYEP
+148 TAIGLDIIRDIPYPP

-184 YSKYDRVQAPPNIPE
+184 NSKNQGVPPPPNIPDE
-199 QRVGF
+199 RVTF
-204 NDLYLDPDGIVRRNV
+204 NNLVADPDGIVRRNL
-219 ISIGDGKNTFY
+219 ISVGDGKKTLF
-230 SFSTRLAFA
+230 SFSSTLAFA
-239 YFESQKIESKA
+239 YFDSHNIPYKTIE
-250 TENNEFLVNKT
+250 NGVFVVDKT
-261 VFSKLRSNSGGYQN
+261 PFSKLRSNSGGYQN
-275 IPAQGYQIL
+275 IDAKGYQIL
-284 LNYRTPKNIAET
+284 LDYRSAKNVAET
-296 VTLTQVLE
+296 VTLTQVLK

-324 TVKDIFSTPYS
+324 TVKDVFSTPYS

-349 HATATSQILSAVLD
+349 HAAATSQFLGAVLD
-363 GQGLFWYWDEWQEI
+363 GKGLFWYWEEWQEI

-391 WRLEKSLNLMG
+391 WRLEKSVSLMG
-402 SAIAACGSLFGFTF
+402 SAIAACASLFGFTF
-416 FLFIQQGWI
+416 FLFLQQGWI
-425 PLISPAM
+425 PLIAPTL

-451 QQGIVMKL
+451 QEQIVMRL

-465 PAIANALWKERVHL
+465 PTIANALWKERVHL
-479 LESGLLPGQKV
+479 LESGLLPGKKLI
-490 TATIILTDLQGFS
+490 ATIVLTDLQGFS

-508 LPPEVVMSWLNE
+508 LPPEIVMSWLNE
-520 YLSAMAQEVQA
+520 YLSAMAEEVQA

-546 VFGVPIPRTTPEEI
+546 VFGVPIPRTTPAEI
-560 AEDARLAVSC
+560 AEDARLAVCC

-579 EMNQNWLTRR
+579 QMNQNWRDR
-589 LPAVKMRVGI
+589 NLPAARMRVGI

-641 CRILIAEETFLHLA
+641 CRILIAEETLLHLA
-655 DKFEVESWGALPLKG
+655 NKFEVESWGALPLKG

-681 GRKKK
+681 GMKNL

>member
-1 VRSPKPHKK
+1 
-10 TKILASVRGIYERAN
+10 
-25 VRLLK
+25 
-30 PTIINMPKFFHQ
+30 MPKFLHQ
-42 FHRQLKERGWS
+42 FHHQLKERGWS
-53 WKNLTHSFP
+53 WKNLTYSFP
-62 FADLQPLAIIWIVV
+62 FPDLQPLAIIWIVV
-76 TGTLLGVRHIGGLQ
+76 TGTLLGVRHLGGLQ
-90 PLELNAYDL
+90 PLELNAFDL

-114 IVEVTDRDI
+114 VVTITEEDI
-123 SALNRWPISDRVLA
+123 NTIEKWPISDRTLA
-137 KAIAEIARLEP
+137 KAISEIARLEP
-148 TAIGMDIIRDIPYEP
+148 TAIGIDMIRNTPYEP
-163 GNAELATQLKNPK
+163 GNAELTAQWQNPK
-176 VFPITFIG
+176 VIPITLIG
-184 YSKYDRVQAPPNIPE
+184 NSKQDPAPPPPNIPE
-199 QRVGF
+199 ERVGF
-204 NDLYLDPDGIVRRNV
+204 NDLVVDPDGILRRNLMYANN
-219 ISIGDGKNTFY
+219 GKTTLT
-230 SFSTRLAFA
+230 SFSMRLAFA
-239 YFESQKIESKA
+239 YFNSKKIEYTL
-250 TENNEFLVNKT
+250 TEKEEIQANKI
-261 VFSKLRSNSGGYQN
+261 VFSKLRSDSGGYQN
-275 IPAQGYQIL
+275 INAEGYQIM
-284 LNYRTPKNIAET
+284 LNYRSAENIAKS
-296 VTLTQVLE
+296 VTLTEVLAR
-304 GKVDPKLVKGKIVLI
+304 KVDPKLVKGKIVLI
-319 GVTAP
+319 GVTAL
-324 TVKDIFSTPYS
+324 TAKDFFFTPYS
-335 ATKNGNIPT
+335 ATASGNRPMS
-344 PGVLI
+344 GVSI

-363 GQGLFWYWDEWQEI
+363 GKGLFWYWDEWQEI

-391 WRLEKSLNLMG
+391 WRLEKSLSLMG

-416 FLFIQQGWI
+416 FLFMQQGWI

-432 ALLITAG
+432 ALLITAA

-490 TATIILTDLQGFS
+490 TATIVLTDLQGFS

-570 ALAISSRLP
+570 TLAISSRLP
-579 EMNQNWLTRR
+579 QMNQNWLDRG
-589 LPAVKMRVGI
+589 LPAAKMRVGI
-599 FTGPVMVGSLGGT
+599 FTGPVMVGSLGGS

-655 DKFEVESWGALPLKG
+655 DKFEVESWGALHLRG

-681 GRKKK
+681 GSKKK

>member
-1 VRSPKPHKK
+1 MNVQ
-10 TKILASVRGIYERAN
+10 TKMF
-25 VRLLK
+25 
-30 PTIINMPKFFHQ
+30 MPKFF
-42 FHRQLKERGWS
+42 ERIYHKLGERCWQQ
-53 WKNLTHSFP
+53 LTHSFA
-62 FADLQPLAIIWIVV
+62 FADLQPLVITCMAV
-76 TGTLLGVRHIGGLQ
+76 TVTLLGVRHLGGLQ
-90 PLELNAYDL
+90 PLELNAFDL

-114 IVEVTDRDI
+114 IVEITEQDI
-123 SALNRWPISDRVLA
+123 KAFKKWPLSDRVLA
-137 KAIAEIARLEP
+137 KALAEIARLKP
-148 TAIGMDIIRDIPYEP
+148 TAIGLDIIRDIPYEP
-163 GNAELATQLKNPK
+163 GHAELATQLKNPK

-184 YSKYDRVQAPPNIPE
+184 NSEYDRVQQPPNIPDK
-199 QRVGF
+199 RVGF
-204 NDLYLDPDGIVRRNV
+204 NDVVLDPDGRVRRNLMFA
-219 ISIGDGKNTFY
+219 SDGKTTLA
-230 SFSTRLAFA
+230 SFSMRLAFA
-239 YFESQKIESKA
+239 YLDSKKIGSKLTKESEIEA
-250 TENNEFLVNKT
+250 NKT

-275 IPAQGYQIL
+275 INAEAYQVL
-284 LNYRTPKNIAET
+284 LNYRSAENIAKS
-296 VTLTQVLE
+296 VTLTQVLDR
-304 GKVDPKLVKGKIVLI
+304 KVDPKLVKGKIVLI
-319 GVTAP
+319 GVTAI
-324 TVKDIFSTPYS
+324 TVNDLFSTPYS
-335 ATKNGNIPT
+335 ATARGNRLM

-363 GQGLFWYWDEWQEI
+363 GKKLFWYWEEWQEI

-391 WRLEKSLNLMG
+391 WRVEKSLNLIG
-402 SAIAACGSLFGFTF
+402 LGIAAGGSLFGFTF
-416 FLFIQQGWI
+416 FLFLQQGWI
-425 PLISPAM
+425 PLIAPAL

-439 VAVTYKYEQSRQ
+439 VAVIYKYEQSRQ

-503 TISEK
+503 TICEK

-560 AEDARLAVSC
+560 AEDASLAVSC
-570 ALAISSRLP
+570 ALAISSRLLQ
-579 EMNQNWLTRR
+579 MNQNWSDRG
-589 LPAVKMRVGI
+589 LPSAKMRVGI

-632 CEKDRQEDT
+632 CEKHRQEDT
-641 CRILIAEETFLHLA
+641 CRILIAEETLLHLG

-681 GRKKK
+681 RSKKK

>member
-1 VRSPKPHKK
+1 
-10 TKILASVRGIYERAN
+10 
-25 VRLLK
+25 
-30 PTIINMPKFFHQ
+30 MPKFFHQ
-42 FHRQLKERGWS
+42 FHRQLKDRGWS

-62 FADLQPLAIIWIVV
+62 FPDLQPLTIICITV
-76 TGTLLGVRHIGGLQ
+76 TGALLGVRHLGWLQ
-90 PLELNAYDL
+90 PLELNAFDV
-99 MVQLRPDP
+99 MVQLRPDA

-114 IVEVTDRDI
+114 VVTITDRDI
-123 SALNRWPISDRVLA
+123 NIIEKWPISDRTLA

-148 TAIGMDIIRDIPYEP
+148 TAIGIDIIRPTPYEP

-184 YSKYDRVQAPPNIPE
+184 NSESDRAPPPPNIQKE
-199 QRVGF
+199 RIGF
-204 NDLYLDPDGIVRRNV
+204 NDLVLDPDGRVRRNLMFA
-219 ISIGDGKNTFY
+219 GDGKTTHT
-230 SFSTRLAFA
+230 SLSMRLAFA
-239 YFESQKIESKA
+239 YLDSKKIDSKL
-250 TENNEFLVNKT
+250 TEKQEIQANKT
-261 VFSKLRSNSGGYQN
+261 VFSKLQSDSGGYQN
-275 IPAQGYQIL
+275 INAQGYQVL
-284 LNYRTPKNIAET
+284 LNYRSAENIAKI

-304 GKVDPKLVKGKIVLI
+304 QKVDPKLVKGKIVLI
-319 GVTAP
+319 GVTAR
-324 TVKDIFSTPYS
+324 TVKDLFSSPYS
-335 ATKNGNIPT
+335 ATASGNRLM

-349 HATATSQILSAVLD
+349 HATATSQILSAALD
-363 GQGLFWYWDEWQEI
+363 GKGLFWYWDEWQEI

-402 SAIAACGSLFGFTF
+402 SAIAGCGSLFGFTF
-416 FLFIQQGWI
+416 FLFMQQGWI
-425 PLISPAM
+425 PLMAPTL
-432 ALLITAG
+432 ALLITAA

-451 QQGIVMKL
+451 QEGIVMKL

-490 TATIILTDLQGFS
+490 TATIVLTDLQGFS
-503 TISEK
+503 TICEK

-520 YLSAMAQEVQA
+520 YLSAMAQEVQE

-546 VFGVPIPRTTPEEI
+546 VFGVPIPRTTPEGI
-560 AEDARLAVSC
+560 AEDARCAVSC

-579 EMNQNWLTRR
+579 QMNQNWLDRG
-589 LPAVKMRVGI
+589 LPSAKMRVGI
-599 FTGPVMVGSLGGT
+599 FTGPVMVGSLGGS

-676 VYRIL
+676 VYRVL
-681 GRKKK
+681 GEARSGK

>member
-1 VRSPKPHKK
+1 
-10 TKILASVRGIYERAN
+10 
-25 VRLLK
+25 
-30 PTIINMPKFFHQ
+30 MPKFF
-42 FHRQLKERGWS
+42 ERIYHKLGEIS
-53 WKNLTHSFP
+53 WQQLTHSFA
-62 FADLQPLAIIWIVV
+62 FADLQPLAITCMAV
-76 TGTLLGVRHIGGLQ
+76 TVTLLGVRHLGWLQ
-90 PLELNAYDL
+90 PLELNAFDL

-114 IVEVTDRDI
+114 IVEITERDI
-123 SALNRWPISDRVLA
+123 NTFKKWPLSDRVLA
-137 KAIAEIARLEP
+137 KALAEIARLEP
-148 TAIGMDIIRDIPYEP
+148 TAMGLDIIRDIPYEP

-176 VFPITFIG
+176 VFPITFRG
-184 YSKYDRVQAPPNIPE
+184 TSKYQRVPPPPNIPE
-199 QRVGF
+199 ERVGF
-204 NDLYLDPDGIVRRNV
+204 NDLVVDPDRILRRNLMYT
-219 ISIGDGKNTFY
+219 GDGKTTLT
-230 SFSTRLAFA
+230 SFSMQLASA
-239 YFESQKIESKA
+239 YFKSKNIDDKT
-250 TENNEFLVNKT
+250 TEKNELQVDKT
-261 VFSKLRSNSGGYQN
+261 VFSKLQSNSGGYQN
-275 IPAQGYQIL
+275 IDAKGYQIL
-284 LNYRTPKNIAET
+284 LDYRSPKNIAET

-304 GKVDPKLVKGKIVLI
+304 GKVDQKLVKGKIVLI

-324 TVKDIFSTPYS
+324 TVRDIFSTPYS
-335 ATKNGNIPT
+335 ATKKGNIPM

-363 GQGLFWYWDEWQEI
+363 GKGLFWYWDEWQEI

-391 WRLEKSLNLMG
+391 WRVEKSLNLIAISI
-402 SAIAACGSLFGFTF
+402 SAGGSLFGFTF
-416 FLFIQQGWI
+416 FLFMQQGWI
-425 PLISPAM
+425 PLIAPAL

-439 VAVTYKYEQSRQ
+439 VAVIYKYEQSRQ

-503 TISEK
+503 TICEK
-508 LPPEVVMSWLNE
+508 LRPEVVMSWLNE

-546 VFGVPIPRTTPEEI
+546 VFGVPIPRTTAEEI

-579 EMNQNWLTRR
+579 EMNQNWSDRG
-589 LPAVKMRVGI
+589 LPSAKMRVGI

-632 CEKDRQEDT
+632 CEKHRQEDT
-641 CRILIAEETFLHLA
+641 CRILIAEETLLHLA

>member
-1 VRSPKPHKK
+1 MPNFFKKFHHK
-10 TKILASVRGIYERAN
+10 LG
-25 VRLLK
+25 
-30 PTIINMPKFFHQ
+30 
-42 FHRQLKERGWS
+42 GGG
-53 WKNLTHSFP
+53 WKNLTHFFP
-62 FADLQPLAIIWIVV
+62 FPDLQPLAIIWIVV
-76 TGTLLGVRHIGGLQ
+76 TGTLLGVRHLGGLQ
-90 PLELNAYDL
+90 PLELNAFDL

-107 GPDPRLL
+107 GYDPRLL
-114 IVEVTDRDI
+114 VVTITEQDI
-123 SALNRWPISDRVLA
+123 NTIEKWPISDRTLA

-148 TAIGMDIIRDIPYEP
+148 TAIGIDMIRNIPYEP
-163 GNAELATQLKNPK
+163 GNAELVTQWKNPK
-176 VFPITFIG
+176 VIPITFIG
-184 YSKYDRVQAPPNIPE
+184 NSEKERVPPPPYIPE
-199 QRVGF
+199 ERVGF
-204 NDLYLDPDGIVRRNV
+204 NNIVVDADGRVRRNLM
-219 ISIGDGKNTFY
+219 SFLDENKTFY

-239 YFESQKIESKA
+239 YFKNKKVEFTA
-250 TENNEFLVNKT
+250 TKNQEFLVDKT
-261 VFSKLRSNSGGYQN
+261 LFLYLQSNSGGYQN
-275 IPAQGYQIL
+275 IDAQGYQIL
-284 LNYRTPKNIAET
+284 LNYRSAENVAKS
-296 VTLTQVLE
+296 VTLTEVLE
-304 GKVDPKLVKGKIVLI
+304 RKVDPKLVKGKIVLI

-324 TVKDIFSTPYS
+324 TVRDIFYTPYS
-335 ATKNGNIPT
+335 AAKNGNIPM

-363 GQGLFWYWDEWQEI
+363 GKGLFWYWDEWQEI

-391 WRLEKSLNLMG
+391 WRLEKSLNLI
-402 SAIAACGSLFGFTF
+402 AIAITACGSLFAFTF
-416 FLFIQQGWI
+416 FLFMQQGWI
-425 PLISPAM
+425 PLMAPAL

-520 YLSAMAQEVQA
+520 YLSAMAQEVQE

-579 EMNQNWLTRR
+579 QMNQNWLTRG

-641 CRILIAEETFLHLA
+641 CRILIAEETLLHLA
-655 DKFEVESWGALPLKG
+655 GKFEVESWGALPLKG

-681 GRKKK
+681 GMKKK

>member
-1 VRSPKPHKK
+1 MPPFFKRIYHKFAEG
-10 TKILASVRGIYERAN
+10 L
-25 VRLLK
+25 
-30 PTIINMPKFFHQ
+30 
-42 FHRQLKERGWS
+42 
-53 WKNLTHSFP
+53 WKNLTHFFP
-62 FADLQPLAIIWIVV
+62 YADLQPVAIIWIVV
-76 TGTLLGVRHIGGLQ
+76 TGTLLGVRHLGGLQ

-99 MVQLRPDP
+99 MVQLRPDQ

-114 IVEVTDRDI
+114 VVTITDQDI
-123 SALNRWPISDRVLA
+123 NTIEKWPISDRTLA
-137 KAIAEIARLEP
+137 RAIAEIARLEP
-148 TAIGMDIIRDIPYEP
+148 TAIGIDIIRNIPYEP
-163 GNAELATQLKNPK
+163 GNAELVTQWQNPK
-176 VFPITFIG
+176 VIPITLIG
-184 YSKYDRVQAPPNIPE
+184 NSKEDSAPPPPNIPE
-199 QRVGF
+199 KRVGF
-204 NDLYLDPDGIVRRNV
+204 NDLVVDPDGILRRNLMYAKN
-219 ISIGDGKNTFY
+219 GKTTLT
-230 SFSTRLAFA
+230 SFSMRLAFA
-239 YFESQKIESKA
+239 YFNNKKIDSKLI
-250 TENNEFLVNKT
+250 ENNTLQVDKT
-261 VFSKLRSNSGGYQN
+261 VFSKLRSNSGGYQKIN
-275 IPAQGYQIL
+275 AQGYQIL
-284 LNYRTPKNIAET
+284 LNYRSPENIAKT
-296 VTLTQVLE
+296 VTLTQVLK
-304 GKVDPKLVKGKIVLI
+304 GKVDPKWVKGKIVLI
-319 GVTAP
+319 GVTAL
-324 TVKDIFSTPYS
+324 TAKDLFSTPYS
-335 ATKNGNIPT
+335 AAASGNQPM

-363 GQGLFWYWDEWQEI
+363 GKGLFWYWDEWQEI
-377 LWIAVWSAVGGCLA
+377 LWITVWSAVGGCLA
-391 WRLEKSLNLMG
+391 WRLEKSLNLIVI
-402 SAIAACGSLFGFTF
+402 AIAACGSLFGFTF
-416 FLFIQQGWI
+416 FLFMQQGWI
-425 PLISPAM
+425 PVITPAL

-579 EMNQNWLTRR
+579 EMNQNWLDRS

-632 CEKDRQEDT
+632 CEKERHEDT
-641 CRILIAEETFLHLA
+641 CRILIAEETFLHLG
-655 DKFEVESWGALPLKG
+655 DKFEVESWGALPLRG

-681 GRKKK
+681 GNKKK